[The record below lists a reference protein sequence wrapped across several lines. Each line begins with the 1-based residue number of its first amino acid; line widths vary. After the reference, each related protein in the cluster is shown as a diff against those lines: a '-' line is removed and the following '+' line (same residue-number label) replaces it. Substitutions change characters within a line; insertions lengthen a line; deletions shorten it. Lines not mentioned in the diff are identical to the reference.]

1 MRFSKELSIIREFL
15 EGYQAAET
23 NAQMRK
29 SLNEFDKLAASFFKE
44 GSPDRLAIAKEEA
57 SDEDGEV
64 KMIRRNRYEEKAGE
78 LCTALVRARESYR
91 PEISRQYDNKSL
103 EKLLMADGV
112 C

>member
-1 MRFSKELSIIREFL
+1 
-15 EGYQAAET
+15 
-23 NAQMRK
+23 
-29 SLNEFDKLAASFFKE
+29 
-44 GSPDRLAIAKEEA
+44 
-57 SDEDGEV
+57 
-64 KMIRRNRYEEKAGE
+64 MIRRNRYEEKAGE